1 MSRLHRAVMALTV
14 TGCVLAGGLA
24 FAQAKPAAKPATP
37 APAAQAPAAPATQ
50 APNTPTKW
58 VAPVRGVADVQMIG
72 PKVSLKGN
80 IVTTVI
86 EVKNVSNG
94 AIAGLQVEQYWW
106 DKANNPVPG
115 GDRFRNR
122 KLLMPGEVLTI
133 TLTSEKD
140 AKMFRDNY
148 QFKHA
153 NGDVK
158 VKVVKKF

>member
-1 MSRLHRAVMALTV
+1 MKFHRAVMALTV
-14 TGCVLAGGLA
+14 TGGVLAGGLA
-24 FAQAKPAAKPATP
+24 FAQAKTAPKPAP
-37 APAAQAPAAPATQ
+37 SAPATQAPATQ

-58 VAPVRGVADVQMIG
+58 VAPVRGIADLQMLA
-72 PKVSLKGN
+72 PKTTIKGTT
-80 IVTTVI
+80 VTTVI
-86 EVKNVSNG
+86 EVKNVSVG

-106 DKANNPVPG
+106 DKASNMVPG

-122 KLLMPGEVLTI
+122 KLLMPGETLTI

-140 AKMFRDNY
+140 KNMFRDSY

-158 VKVVKKF
+158 IKKVNKF

>member
-14 TGCVLAGGLA
+14 TGGVLAGGLA
-24 FAQAKPAAKPATP
+24 FAQAKPAPKPATP
-37 APAAQAPAAPATQ
+37 APAPATSAPATQ

-58 VAPVRGVADVQMIG
+58 VAPVRGVADIQMIG
-72 PKVSLKGN
+72 PKVSIKGN
-80 IVTTVI
+80 QVSTEIK
-86 EVKNVSNG
+86 VKNVSNG
-94 AIAGLQVEQYWW
+94 AIAGLQVEQFWW

-122 KLLMPGEVLTI
+122 KLLMPGEELTI
-133 TLTSEKD
+133 ILTSEKD
-140 AKMFRDNY
+140 SKMFRDNY